1 MVPFNDILPM
11 TSSFWEACARE
22 TNRKTCR
29 TVQHIYL
36 CDDCARRLTAEAFNG
51 RPPIY
56 HGETCTGYC
65 ALCNRR
71 GSVTLRLWFACVICW
86 GVILAYQKTFV
97 ASQAVLDF
105 WSQGVQPRFPNLHC
119 EETEV
124 VQLLPYARG
133 SKTKKQLAVDLATL
147 DFLVTDANPSHHPV
161 FHIELKT
168 GPGSIDEMTEFQ
180 LDVND
185 SNDII
190 GAVQN
195 TRLPAYIF
203 HAQVVH
209 SYEPPTR
216 YSVPRRIWY
225 TDIWTLRNLRKATRQ
240 RRGED
245 KEAGYYNTTAFRQIE
260 EFVPRELETRR
271 YEQLAAQIDLLGLD

>member
-1 MVPFNDILPM
+1 M
-11 TSSFWEACARE
+11 TSPFWEACARE
-22 TNRKTCR
+22 TNRKTSR

-36 CDDCARRLTAEAFNG
+36 CDDCARRLTVEAFNG

-56 HGETCTGYC
+56 HGETVDGYC
-65 ALCNRR
+65 ALCNKH
-71 GSVTLRLWFACVICW
+71 SEVTLRLWFACVICW

-105 WSQGVQPRFPNLHC
+105 WTESVQPHFPNLRC

-124 VQLLPYARG
+124 VRLSPYARG
-133 SKTKKQLAVDLATL
+133 SKTKKQLAVDLTTL
-147 DFLVTDANPSHHPV
+147 DFRVAEINPNHRPL
-161 FHIELKT
+161 FFIELKT
-168 GPGSIDEMTEFQ
+168 GPGSIEEMTEFQ

-190 GAVQN
+190 GAVKK
-195 TRLPAYIF
+195 TLLPAYIF

-209 SYEPPTR
+209 SYGPPTR
-216 YSVPRRIWY
+216 YSVPRNIWY
-225 TDIWTLRNLRKATRQ
+225 TDIWTLKKHQKATRQ

-245 KEAGYYNTTAFRQIE
+245 KQAGYYKTSAFRPIE
-260 EFVPRELETRR
+260 EFVSELETKR
-271 YEQLAAQIDLLGLD
+271 YEQLASQVDLLEFD